1 MYTNHQV
8 LYIVSVCVWVHL
20 FVYKIAIIN
29 TYIQKNHSEN
39 CNIRLYLSSSDN
51 QKRLALLNCSAI
63 YFIADKSEIND
74 MERMNSQPK
83 KNSPARQV
91 AHIILHNHTCNGIC
105 VRKPEKKEH
114 KHRRNF
120 SKRHSTH
127 KTFYLQKYKT
137 TKQIWWHGCAEEN
150 EPVKC
155 EIYTQSH
162 AKKVILLSPG
172 CVYFHFP

>member
-91 AHIILHNHTCNGIC
+91 AHIILHNHTCN
-105 VRKPEKKEH
+105 VYMREKTRKKRTQTSKK
-114 KHRRNF
+114 F
-120 SKRHSTH
+120 
-127 KTFYLQKYKT
+127 
-137 TKQIWWHGCAEEN
+137 
-150 EPVKC
+150 
-155 EIYTQSH
+155 
-162 AKKVILLSPG
+162 
-172 CVYFHFP
+172 

>member
-8 LYIVSVCVWVHL
+8 LYIVSVCVYATVWVYL

-91 AHIILHNHTCNGIC
+91 AHIILHNHTCN
-105 VRKPEKKEH
+105 VYMREKTRKKRTQTSKK
-114 KHRRNF
+114 F
-120 SKRHSTH
+120 
-127 KTFYLQKYKT
+127 
-137 TKQIWWHGCAEEN
+137 
-150 EPVKC
+150 
-155 EIYTQSH
+155 
-162 AKKVILLSPG
+162 
-172 CVYFHFP
+172 